1 VNIKKVGTALPSA
14 DSITVRATVPG
25 DADKW
30 DAYLGRHSD
39 LPPLGDYAW
48 GEIMSKV
55 FQSDL
60 IRLIAEDE
68 SQRIRAVSAVYP
80 TQGNSGRAVLYSLD
94 RCFVAETETAEAAL
108 IAALRDIGETFKAE
122 GVYIS
127 TTKAPF
133 SGPKEEATRQ
143 AIVLPIASDE
153 DEAWGA
159 LRAKTRNMIRKAEKQ
174 NIEIEVGL
182 GNLRAFYEIYAER
195 MLDMGVPIYDY
206 ALFEAM
212 AEVLSSRID
221 LFVARQKGEII
232 GGLFLLYG
240 DQTGTYPFQATAK
253 PYLGSAATQLLIWR
267 AARACAKRG
276 LSRLDMGISSS
287 GSPVHKSKINFGGKP
302 EDVHHLL
309 IETNAT
315 RGTTSRPTPLA
326 RRIQH
331 RLANETMKRGPLWLK
346 RPVGLWL
353 KRQGRLLF

>member
-1 VNIKKVGTALPSA
+1 MNVEKVGIVLPGV
-14 DSITVRATVPG
+14 DNITVRVTVPS

-68 SQRIRAVSAVYP
+68 NQNIRAVSAVYP
-80 TQGNSGRAVLYSLD
+80 TQGNSRRAVLYSLD
-94 RCFVAETETAEAAL
+94 RCFIADSETAEAAL
-108 IAALRDIGETFKAE
+108 IAALRGIGETFKAE

-127 TTKAPF
+127 TMKAPF
-133 SGPKEEATRQ
+133 AGPNEEATRQ

-153 DEAWGA
+153 DKAWNA

-174 NIEIEVGL
+174 GIEIDAGL
-182 GNLRAFYEIYAER
+182 NHLRPFYDIYAER
-195 MLDMGVPIYDY
+195 MLDLGVPIYGY
-206 ALFEAM
+206 GLFEAI
-212 AEVLSSRID
+212 AAVFSSQVE
-221 LFVARQKGEII
+221 LLVARLDGKII
-232 GGLFLLYG
+232 GGLFLLCG
-240 DQTGTYPFQATAK
+240 TQTATYPFQATAK
-253 PYLGSAATQLLIWR
+253 PYLGSAATQLLIWQ

-287 GSPVHKSKINFGGKP
+287 GSPVHKSKTNFGGRP
-302 EDVHHLL
+302 EDVHHLS
-309 IETNAT
+309 IGTNAARDAAFT
-315 RGTTSRPTPLA
+315 PTPLA

-331 RLANETMKRGPLWLK
+331 RLASETMKRGPLWLK
-346 RPVGLWL
+346 RPTGLWL